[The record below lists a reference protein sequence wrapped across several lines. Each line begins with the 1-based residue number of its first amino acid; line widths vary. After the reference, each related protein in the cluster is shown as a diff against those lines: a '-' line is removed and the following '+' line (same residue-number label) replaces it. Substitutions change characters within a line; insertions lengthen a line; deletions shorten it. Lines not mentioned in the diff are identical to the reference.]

1 MIIGGTD
8 DGGLLAGMRLRLMGV
23 AILREAC
30 IFLREACIFL
40 REACIFLR
48 EACIFLREACI
59 FLREAVAFLREAGMG
74 GMLINNKIF
83 GGFVFYVYFCTPKF
97 AYII

>member
-23 AILREAC
+23 VILREAY
-30 IFLREACIFL
+30 IFLREAY
-40 REACIFLR
+40 
-48 EACIFLREACI
+48 IFLREACI

>member
-48 EACIFLREACI
+48 EAYIFLREACI
-59 FLREAVAFLREAGMG
+59 FFTGGRGVFARGRMG